1 MPQTTGLNQRL
12 DPYKNF
18 KLKLIVDNRTY
29 SGSIRTG
36 ITSSSDIVNYR
47 DGGDPSTPRKGPG
60 RTKFDPVTL
69 NRGVIQDPSL
79 SNWANQVSG
88 QGKYPSIPLN
98 RGVTQDPSLSNW
110 ANQTSGQGK
119 YPSIPLN
126 RGVTQDSSFSSW
138 ASQVLNYGSS
148 LGSEVSL
155 ANFRKNVLLEF
166 YNEAGQLVVRYRLNG
181 NQVSETQTK
190 PLAVYQHFL
199 HSGGPGTL
207 QEQLAAI
214 FENSLRRSTG

>member
-1 MPQTTGLNQRL
+1 MSQSIGLNQRL

-18 KLKLIVDNRTY
+18 KFRLILDNRTY
-29 SGSIRTG
+29 TGSLSTG
-36 ITSSSDIVNYR
+36 LIPPLNPADYRPGENPVNN
-47 DGGDPSTPRKGPG
+47 PRQIG
-60 RTKFDPVTL
+60 RSKYEPITL
-69 NRGVIQDPSL
+69 NRGVTQDPSFA
-79 SNWANQVSG
+79 NWANQASG
-88 QGKYPSIPLN
+88 QSKYPSIPLN
-98 RGVTQDPSLSNW
+98 RGVTQDPSFSNW

-138 ASQVLNYGSS
+138 ASQVLSMGSS
-148 LGSEVSL
+148 PGSETSP

-166 YNEAGQLVVRYRLNG
+166 YNEAGQLVVSYRLNG
-181 NQVSETQTK
+181 NHVSETQAK
-190 PLAVYQHFL
+190 PPAVYQHVL
-199 HSGGPGTL
+199 HPTGHRTL